1 MILDRLI
8 EDAKKLG
15 VTSILACIS
24 SQNQP
29 SLDFHRKKGFQEC
42 GALSIYGERW
52 AWTSMWCGCKGRSE
66 PADYKSH

>member
-15 VTSILACIS
+15 VTSILVCIS

-42 GALSIYGERW
+42 GGFINIWRKMGMDFDVVWMQR
-52 AWTSMWCGCKGRSE
+52 
-66 PADYKSH
+66 PI